1 MSKKSFSTTNQNIVF
16 IDASKKNNQNND
28 CENSNFQISPNCPNF
43 NVKNNDDIGVG
54 ENIFT
59 QKNYSEFSENRDDD
73 SFNIDKFNNIIPNSF
88 CDNSNYNFLYNINF
102 IGYMPFENKLKSN
115 EAKESQEI
123 LNIKKISEMEKEKQL
138 IMKEKELIEKEKA
151 LNMKEKELREYEEK
165 LRKEK
170 ELIEKERN
178 ALNMKE
184 KELIEK
190 ETALNM
196 KEKEMREKIEKELR
210 EKIEKE
216 LREKIEKELREK
228 IEKELREKIQQEF
241 REKEILKKEEKKE
254 KKI

>member
-28 CENSNFQISPNCPNF
+28 CENSNSQISLNCPNF
-43 NVKNNDDIGVG
+43 NVKNNDNIDVG

-73 SFNIDKFNNIIPNSF
+73 SFNIDNINNIIPNSF
-88 CDNSNYNFLYNINF
+88 CDKSNYNFLYNINF

-115 EAKESQEI
+115 EAKESQET

-138 IMKEKELIEKEKA
+138 VMKEKELIEKEKALNMKEKALNMKEKA

-184 KELIEK
+184 KELIKK

-196 KEKEMREKIEKELR
+196 EEKEK
-210 EKIEKE
+210 
-216 LREKIEKELREK
+216 
-228 IEKELREKIQQEF
+228 REKIQQEF
-241 REKEILKKEEKKE
+241 REKEILMKEEKK
-254 KKI
+254 I

>member
-28 CENSNFQISPNCPNF
+28 CENSNYQISPNCPNF

-73 SFNIDKFNNIIPNSF
+73 SFNIDNINNIIPNSF
-88 CDNSNYNFLYNINF
+88 CDKSNYNFLYNINF

-115 EAKESQEI
+115 EAKESQET

-138 IMKEKELIEKEKA
+138 VMKEQELIE
-151 LNMKEKELREYEEK
+151 
-165 LRKEK
+165 
-170 ELIEKERN
+170 
-178 ALNMKE
+178 KE

-196 KEKEMREKIEKELR
+196 KEKEMREKIEKEIR

-216 LREKIEKELREK
+216 M
-228 IEKELREKIQQEF
+228 REKIQQEF

>member
-1 MSKKSFSTTNQNIVF
+1 MPRKK
-16 IDASKKNNQNND
+16 NQNND

-115 EAKESQEI
+115 EAKESQET

-138 IMKEKELIEKEKA
+138 VMKEKELIEKEKA
-151 LNMKEKELREYEEK
+151 LNMKEK
-165 LRKEK
+165 
-170 ELIEKERN
+170 
-178 ALNMKE
+178 
-184 KELIEK
+184 
-190 ETALNM
+190 ALNM

-228 IEKELREKIQQEF
+228 IEKELREKIEKEF

>member
-1 MSKKSFSTTNQNIVF
+1 MPRKK
-16 IDASKKNNQNND
+16 NQNND
-28 CENSNFQISPNCPNF
+28 CENSNFQISTNNQ
-43 NVKNNDDIGVG
+43 NLKMLNMKNNDDIDLG
-54 ENIFT
+54 ENT
-59 QKNYSEFSENRDDD
+59 QKYSSEFSVNREDD
-73 SFNIDKFNNIIPNSF
+73 SFNINLFNNSILNSLS
-88 CDNSNYNFLYNINF
+88 DKSNYNFLYNINF
-102 IGYMPFENKLKSN
+102 IGYMPFETNLKSN
-115 EAKESQEI
+115 EVKEIQKTV
-123 LNIKKISEMEKEKQL
+123 NTKNTTEMIKEKQL
-138 IMKEKELIEKEKA
+138 A
-151 LNMKEKELREYEEK
+151 
-165 LRKEK
+165 
-170 ELIEKERN
+170 
-178 ALNMKE
+178 MKE

>member
-1 MSKKSFSTTNQNIVF
+1 MPRKK
-16 IDASKKNNQNND
+16 NQNND

-115 EAKESQEI
+115 EAKESQET

-138 IMKEKELIEKEKA
+138 VMKEKELIEKEKA
-151 LNMKEKELREYEEK
+151 LNMKEK
-165 LRKEK
+165 
-170 ELIEKERN
+170 

-184 KELIEK
+184 K
-190 ETALNM
+190 ALNM
-196 KEKEMREKIEKELR
+196 KEKEMREKIEKEIR

-216 LREKIEKELREK
+216 IREKIEKEMREK
-228 IEKELREKIQQEF
+228 IEKEF

>member
-28 CENSNFQISPNCPNF
+28 CENSNSQISPNCPNF
-43 NVKNNDDIGVG
+43 NVKNNDNIDVG

-115 EAKESQEI
+115 EVKESQET

-138 IMKEKELIEKEKA
+138 VMKEKELIEKEKA
-151 LNMKEKELREYEEK
+151 LNMKEK
-165 LRKEK
+165 
-170 ELIEKERN
+170 
-178 ALNMKE
+178 
-184 KELIEK
+184 
-190 ETALNM
+190 ALNM

-241 REKEILKKEEKKE
+241 REKELLKKEEKKE

>member
-1 MSKKSFSTTNQNIVF
+1 
-16 IDASKKNNQNND
+16 
-28 CENSNFQISPNCPNF
+28 
-43 NVKNNDDIGVG
+43 VKNNDDIGVG

-115 EAKESQEI
+115 EAKESQET

-138 IMKEKELIEKEKA
+138 VMKEKVNKKKKA
-151 LNMKEKELREYEEK
+151 LNMKEKEIREK
-165 LRKEK
+165 
-170 ELIEKERN
+170 IEKEIR
-178 ALNMKE
+178 E
-184 KELIEK
+184 KIEK
-190 ETALNM
+190 EIRE
-196 KEKEMREKIEKELR
+196 KIEKEMREKIEK
-210 EKIEKE
+210 
-216 LREKIEKELREK
+216 
-228 IEKELREKIQQEF
+228 EF

>member
-1 MSKKSFSTTNQNIVF
+1 M
-16 IDASKKNNQNND
+16 
-28 CENSNFQISPNCPNF
+28 
-43 NVKNNDDIGVG
+43 KNNDDIGVG

-73 SFNIDKFNNIIPNSF
+73 SFNIDNINNIIPNSY
-88 CDNSNYNFLYNINF
+88 CDKSNYNFLYNINF

-115 EAKESQEI
+115 EAKESQET

-138 IMKEKELIEKEKA
+138 VMKEQELIE
-151 LNMKEKELREYEEK
+151 
-165 LRKEK
+165 
-170 ELIEKERN
+170 
-178 ALNMKE
+178 KE

-196 KEKEMREKIEKELR
+196 KEKEMREKIEKE
-210 EKIEKE
+210 
-216 LREKIEKELREK
+216 
-228 IEKELREKIQQEF
+228 F

>member
-1 MSKKSFSTTNQNIVF
+1 M
-16 IDASKKNNQNND
+16 
-28 CENSNFQISPNCPNF
+28 
-43 NVKNNDDIGVG
+43 KNNDDIGVG

-115 EAKESQEI
+115 EAKESQET

-138 IMKEKELIEKEKA
+138 VMKEKELIEKEKA
-151 LNMKEKELREYEEK
+151 LNMKEK
-165 LRKEK
+165 
-170 ELIEKERN
+170 
-178 ALNMKE
+178 
-184 KELIEK
+184 
-190 ETALNM
+190 ALNM

-228 IEKELREKIQQEF
+228 IEKELREKIEKEF

>member
-1 MSKKSFSTTNQNIVF
+1 MPRKK
-16 IDASKKNNQNND
+16 NQNND

-115 EAKESQEI
+115 EAKESQET

-138 IMKEKELIEKEKA
+138 V
-151 LNMKEKELREYEEK
+151 
-165 LRKEK
+165 
-170 ELIEKERN
+170 
-178 ALNMKE
+178 MKE

-210 EKIEKE
+210 QKIEKE

-228 IEKELREKIQQEF
+228 IEKELREKIEKEF
-241 REKEILKKEEKKE
+241 REKEILKKEEKK
-254 KKI
+254 I

>member
-115 EAKESQEI
+115 EAKESQET

-138 IMKEKELIEKEKA
+138 VMKEKELIEKEKA
-151 LNMKEKELREYEEK
+151 LNMKEKEL
-165 LRKEK
+165 
-170 ELIEKERN
+170 IEKEK

-196 KEKEMREKIEKELR
+196 EEKEK
-210 EKIEKE
+210 
-216 LREKIEKELREK
+216 
-228 IEKELREKIQQEF
+228 REKIQQEF
-241 REKEILKKEEKKE
+241 REKEILKKEEKK
-254 KKI
+254 I

>member
-73 SFNIDKFNNIIPNSF
+73 SFNIDKFNNIAPNYF
-88 CDNSNYNFLYNINF
+88 CNNSNYNFLYNINF
-102 IGYMPFENKLKSN
+102 IGCMPFENKLKSN
-115 EAKESQEI
+115 EAKESQET

-138 IMKEKELIEKEKA
+138 VM
-151 LNMKEKELREYEEK
+151 
-165 LRKEK
+165 KEK

-178 ALNMKE
+178 ALKMKE
-184 KELIEK
+184 IELMEK
-190 ETALNM
+190 EKALNM
-196 KEKEMREKIEKELR
+196 KEKEMREKIEKEIR
-210 EKIEKE
+210 EKIEK
-216 LREKIEKELREK
+216 
-228 IEKELREKIQQEF
+228 EF
-241 REKEILKKEEKKE
+241 REKEILKKEEKK
-254 KKI
+254 I

>member
-115 EAKESQEI
+115 EAKESQET

-138 IMKEKELIEKEKA
+138 VMKEQELIEKETALNMKEKEMRENEEKLRKEKELIEKEKA
-151 LNMKEKELREYEEK
+151 LNMKEKEL
-165 LRKEK
+165 
-170 ELIEKERN
+170 IEKERN
-178 ALNMKE
+178 ALNMEK
-184 KELIEK
+184 KELIKK

-196 KEKEMREKIEKELR
+196 EEKEK
-210 EKIEKE
+210 
-216 LREKIEKELREK
+216 
-228 IEKELREKIQQEF
+228 REKIQQEF
-241 REKEILKKEEKKE
+241 REKEILKKEEKK
-254 KKI
+254 I

>member
-59 QKNYSEFSENRDDD
+59 QKNYSEFSENRDED

-115 EAKESQEI
+115 EAKESQET
-123 LNIKKISEMEKEKQL
+123 LNIKKNIRNGKR
-138 IMKEKELIEKEKA
+138 KA
-151 LNMKEKELREYEEK
+151 TRYERARINRERE
-165 LRKEK
+165 R
-170 ELIEKERN
+170 INRERN
-178 ALNMKE
+178 SFKYERKRNERKD
-184 KELIEK
+184 
-190 ETALNM
+190 
-196 KEKEMREKIEKELR
+196 
-210 EKIEKE
+210 
-216 LREKIEKELREK
+216 
-228 IEKELREKIQQEF
+228 
-241 REKEILKKEEKKE
+241 
-254 KKI
+254 

>member
-1 MSKKSFSTTNQNIVF
+1 MPRKK
-16 IDASKKNNQNND
+16 NQNND
-28 CENSNFQISPNCPNF
+28 CENSNFQISTNCPNF

-115 EAKESQEI
+115 EAKESQET
-123 LNIKKISEMEKEKQL
+123 LNIKKISEMEKREK
-138 IMKEKELIEKEKA
+138 IEKEIR
-151 LNMKEKELREYEEK
+151 EK
-165 LRKEK
+165 
-170 ELIEKERN
+170 IEKEIR
-178 ALNMKE
+178 E
-184 KELIEK
+184 KI
-190 ETALNM
+190 
-196 KEKEMREKIEKELR
+196 EKEMREKIEK
-210 EKIEKE
+210 
-216 LREKIEKELREK
+216 
-228 IEKELREKIQQEF
+228 EF

>member
-1 MSKKSFSTTNQNIVF
+1 M
-16 IDASKKNNQNND
+16 
-28 CENSNFQISPNCPNF
+28 
-43 NVKNNDDIGVG
+43 KNNDDIGVG

-115 EAKESQEI
+115 KAKESQET

-138 IMKEKELIEKEKA
+138 VMKEKELIEKEKA
-151 LNMKEKELREYEEK
+151 LNMKEK
-165 LRKEK
+165 
-170 ELIEKERN
+170 

-184 KELIEK
+184 K
-190 ETALNM
+190 ALNM
-196 KEKEMREKIEKELR
+196 KEKEMREKIEKEIR

-216 LREKIEKELREK
+216 IREKIEKEMREK
-228 IEKELREKIQQEF
+228 IEKEMREKIEKEF

>member
-28 CENSNFQISPNCPNF
+28 CENSNSQISPNCPNF
-43 NVKNNDDIGVG
+43 NVKNNDNIDVG

-59 QKNYSEFSENRDDD
+59 QKNDSEFGENRDDD
-73 SFNIDKFNNIIPNSF
+73 SFNIDNINNIIPNSY
-88 CDNSNYNFLYNINF
+88 CDKSNYNFLYNINF
-102 IGYMPFENKLKSN
+102 IGCMPFENKLKSN
-115 EAKESQEI
+115 EAKESQET

-138 IMKEKELIEKEKA
+138 VMKEKELIEKEKA
-151 LNMKEKELREYEEK
+151 LNMKEK
-165 LRKEK
+165 
-170 ELIEKERN
+170 

-184 KELIEK
+184 K
-190 ETALNM
+190 ALNM
-196 KEKEMREKIEKELR
+196 KEKEMREKIEKEIR

-216 LREKIEKELREK
+216 IREKIEKEM
-228 IEKELREKIQQEF
+228 REKIQQEF

>member
-1 MSKKSFSTTNQNIVF
+1 M
-16 IDASKKNNQNND
+16 
-28 CENSNFQISPNCPNF
+28 
-43 NVKNNDDIGVG
+43 KNNDDIGVG

-115 EAKESQEI
+115 EAKESQET

-138 IMKEKELIEKEKA
+138 VMKEQELIE
-151 LNMKEKELREYEEK
+151 
-165 LRKEK
+165 
-170 ELIEKERN
+170 
-178 ALNMKE
+178 KE

-196 KEKEMREKIEKELR
+196 EEKEK
-210 EKIEKE
+210 
-216 LREKIEKELREK
+216 
-228 IEKELREKIQQEF
+228 REKIQQEF
-241 REKEILKKEEKKE
+241 REKEILKKEEKK
-254 KKI
+254 I

>member
-102 IGYMPFENKLKSN
+102 IGCMPFENKLKSN
-115 EAKESQEI
+115 EAKESQET

-138 IMKEKELIEKEKA
+138 VM
-151 LNMKEKELREYEEK
+151 
-165 LRKEK
+165 KEK

-178 ALNMKE
+178 ALKMKE
-184 KELIEK
+184 IELMEK
-190 ETALNM
+190 EKALNM
-196 KEKEMREKIEKELR
+196 KEKEMREKIEKEIR
-210 EKIEKE
+210 EKIEK
-216 LREKIEKELREK
+216 
-228 IEKELREKIQQEF
+228 EF
-241 REKEILKKEEKKE
+241 REKEILKKEEKK
-254 KKI
+254 I

>member
-28 CENSNFQISPNCPNF
+28 CENSNFQISTNCPNF

-115 EAKESQEI
+115 EAKESQET

-138 IMKEKELIEKEKA
+138 VMKEKELIEKEKA
-151 LNMKEKELREYEEK
+151 LNMKEK
-165 LRKEK
+165 
-170 ELIEKERN
+170 
-178 ALNMKE
+178 
-184 KELIEK
+184 
-190 ETALNM
+190 ALNM
-196 KEKEMREKIEKELR
+196 KEKEMREKIEKEIR

-216 LREKIEKELREK
+216 MREKIEKEMREK
-228 IEKELREKIQQEF
+228 IEKEF

>member
-28 CENSNFQISPNCPNF
+28 CENSNSQISPNCPNF
-43 NVKNNDDIGVG
+43 NVKNNDNIDVG

-59 QKNYSEFSENRDDD
+59 QKNDSEFGENRDDD
-73 SFNIDKFNNIIPNSF
+73 SFNIDNINNIIPNSF
-88 CDNSNYNFLYNINF
+88 CDKSNYNFLYNINF

-115 EAKESQEI
+115 EAKESQET

-138 IMKEKELIEKEKA
+138 VMKEQELIE
-151 LNMKEKELREYEEK
+151 
-165 LRKEK
+165 
-170 ELIEKERN
+170 
-178 ALNMKE
+178 KE

-196 KEKEMREKIEKELR
+196 KEKEMREKIEKEIR

-216 LREKIEKELREK
+216 IREKIEKEM
-228 IEKELREKIQQEF
+228 REKIQQEF
-241 REKEILKKEEKKE
+241 REKEILKKEEKK
-254 KKI
+254 I